1 MVANE
6 KITVWFD
13 IDNTLYPRS
22 AQIAELMK
30 QVRANG
36 PCATH
41 RTNTNGF
48 QRIHGGEIMF
58 YFPRVQY
65 LR

>member
-1 MVANE
+1 MVTNE

-30 QVRANG
+30 QVRASQH
-36 PCATH
+36 CTTH
-41 RTNTNGF
+41 GININGF
-48 QRIHGGEIMF
+48 QRIHGGKILF
-58 YFPRVQY
+58 YVSGV
-65 LR
+65 